1 MSQRLRIL
9 QKPHWTPLLDRPGIE
24 DLPVSALKAA
34 DSFLDHR
41 SDKGILDPSAE
52 DFSTWAG
59 QGEDRLSALASLAS
73 AMKIIAPML
82 VPRIEAARREH
93 VVPAPPLPAPA
104 KLAASARKGRSSR
117 ARRAAGPWDPIA
129 PPSRRPPVK
138 RHVSIE
144 PWDLPL
150 EWQGVLRRMARGFSQ
165 NGVEAPAREIIKRM
179 RDKLCQLAWS
189 ARQAGLPVELS
200 LATMARFEGDVR
212 KRSEARKH
220 GIRWATVRASMEEV
234 YRFARYS
241 GAAED
246 VIAYAATRL
255 GRLSRF
261 EDGQRALKF
270 YELARTG
277 HTTLSILDLA
287 DELLAESRIRA
298 CPKARHRLRQ
308 HAAILGIFAV
318 APLRNASAELVL
330 GETLFWEGAEW
341 VIDMPIQ
348 KTEGRNP
355 EQFVYPL
362 AAQHGAFIDAVILGD
377 HPSED
382 LPALRG
388 ATIAARRPLFVH
400 HDGSPTGRTFI
411 PRSFKEITD
420 NSFTTLRTMLHTDL
434 GIALGPSGTE
444 MAMVAEHQVG
454 ATTAKKYQAEI
465 VARVSAQR
473 AQERTRRRRALVFD
487 PPP

>member
-9 QKPHWTPLLDRPGIE
+9 QKPHWTSLLDRPGIE
-24 DLPVSALKAA
+24 DLPLSVLKAA
-34 DSFLDHR
+34 DSFLEYR
-41 SDKGILDPSAE
+41 SRAALADPLVE
-52 DFSTWAG
+52 DFSSWAG
-59 QGEDRLSALASLAS
+59 QGEDRTSALTSLSS
-73 AMKIIAPML
+73 AMKVIAPEL
-82 VPRIEAARREH
+82 LPRIEAAGREH
-93 VVPAPPLPAPA
+93 VATALPPPAS
-104 KLAASARKGRSSR
+104 AASGRKGRSSR
-117 ARRAAGPWDPIA
+117 ARREAGPWDPIA

-138 RHVSIE
+138 RHVSID
-144 PWDLPL
+144 PRDLPA
-150 EWQGVLRRMARGFSQ
+150 EWQGALRRMARGFPQ

-189 ARQAGLPVELS
+189 AQQAGLPVELS
-200 LATMARFEGDVR
+200 PATMARFESDVR

-241 GAAED
+241 GAAEE
-246 VIAYAATRL
+246 VVTFAAARL
-255 GRLSRF
+255 WRLSRF
-261 EDGQRALKF
+261 ENGQRALKF

-287 DELLAESRIRA
+287 DELLTKSGTDA
-298 CPKARHRLRQ
+298 CPKARHRRRQ

-377 HPSED
+377 YASEH

-388 ATIAARRPLFVH
+388 TAIATRRPLFVH
-400 HDGSPTGRTFI
+400 FDGSPTGRTFI

-434 GIALGPSGTE
+434 GIALGPAGTE

-473 AQERTRRRRALVFD
+473 AQERTRRRRAQAFD